1 MYKRM
6 EYYQYREFC
15 LCPRGGQLP
24 EGAKSVEEPFS
35 PLVFLVERDPLISR
49 GLFAIHSLAELN
61 EPEGINLLLP
71 PPEDSEEDVALVR
84 FVKEHGATVANTAF
98 ARWFRVL
105 QAGFYRKDAPSI
117 VHLVGLGNVGGTT
130 AIGLKLLGA
139 DLKQIGI
146 FDYDFNKCLRYEAEL
161 NQVLAVRDGEM
172 LPPVVIPL
180 KEELFS
186 CDALLF
192 TAAQA
197 VPEVGAESGQDVRMM
212 QYQANRELLRP
223 YAKRAR
229 EEEFCGCFMQISDP
243 VDQLSRAVFLMS
255 NQNEAGEFDWQGLL
269 PEQVRGFGLGV
280 MHARAIYA
288 AERIGVRTG
297 ELRCY
302 GPHGHGLVIANA
314 PEKDYHDDLS
324 RHLTHLAETANL
336 EVRSYGYKPY
346 IAPGLSS
353 AAVSVL
359 RALRGEWHDAAVPLG
374 GVYFGCRSRITALGA
389 EQQREAIHP
398 ELLERLEESDRQLK
412 EFDATWAD

>member
-1 MYKRM
+1 MK
-6 EYYQYREFC
+6 YYRYHEFC
-15 LCPRGGQLP
+15 LCPRGGKLP
-24 EGAKSVEEPFS
+24 ERATLSAEPFS
-35 PLVFLVERDPLISR
+35 PLVFLVERDPLTSR
-49 GLFAIHSLAELN
+49 GWFAIHSLAELN

-71 PPEDSEEDVALVR
+71 PPEEESSDPLAK
-84 FVKEHGATVANTAF
+84 FVLENGASVVNTVFT
-98 ARWFRVL
+98 RWFEVMSGNWR
-105 QAGFYRKDAPSI
+105 RRDAAQI

-130 AIGLKLLGA
+130 AMGLKLLGS
-139 DLKQIGI
+139 DLKQIGV
-146 FDYDFNKCLRYEAEL
+146 FDYDFNKRLRYEAEL
-161 NQVLAVRDGEM
+161 NQVLPVRDGER
-172 LPPVVIPL
+172 LPPVVIPPDD
-180 KEELFS
+180 ELFC

-197 VPEVGAESGQDVRMM
+197 VPEVGAESGKDIRMM
-212 QYQANRELLRP
+212 QYAANRELLRP
-223 YAKRAR
+223 YARRAR
-229 EEEFCGCFMQISDP
+229 ESGFTGTFMQISDP

-255 NQNEAGEFDWQGLL
+255 NQNERGEFDWQGLL

-288 AERIGVRTG
+288 AERDCLKTDQ
-297 ELRCY
+297 LRCY

-314 PEKDYHDDLS
+314 PETGYQDDLS

-374 GVYFGCRSRITALGA
+374 GVYFGCRSRITALGNQ
-389 EQQREAIHP
+389 QQRESLHQ
-398 ELLERLEESDRQLK
+398 ELQARLEESDRQLK

>member
-1 MYKRM
+1 M

-15 LCPRGGQLP
+15 FCPCGGHLP
-24 EGAKSVEEPFS
+24 EGANPVEDPFS
-35 PLVFLVERDPLISR
+35 PLVFLVERDPLFSR
-49 GLFAIHSLAELN
+49 GLFAIHSLSELD
-61 EPEGINLLLP
+61 EPEGICLLLP
-71 PPEDSEEDVALVR
+71 PPEDSEEDVALAR
-84 FVKEHGATVANTAF
+84 FVKEHGAAVANTAF

-105 QAGFYRKDAPSI
+105 QAGLYRKDAPPV

-130 AIGLKLLGA
+130 AMGLKLLGT

-146 FDYDFNKCLRYEAEL
+146 FDYDYNKCLRYEAEL
-161 NQVLAVRDGEM
+161 NQVLSVRDGEQ

-180 KEELFS
+180 KEDMFS

-223 YAKRAR
+223 YARRAR
-229 EEEFCGCFMQISDP
+229 EEGYCGRFFQISDP
-243 VDQLSRAVFLMS
+243 VDHLSRAVFLMS
-255 NQNEAGEFDWQGLL
+255 NQNEAGEFDWRGLL

-288 AERIGVRTG
+288 AQRNGVRTG
-297 ELRCY
+297 QLRCY
-302 GPHGHGLVIANA
+302 GPHGRGLVIANA
-314 PEKDYHDDLS
+314 PDGDYHDDLS

-374 GVYFGCRSRITALGA
+374 GVYFGCRSRMTSLGA

>member
-1 MYKRM
+1 M

-15 LCPRGGQLP
+15 LCPCGGQLP

-35 PLVFLVERDPLISR
+35 PLVFLVARNPLLSR
-49 GLFAIHSLAELN
+49 GIFSIHTISELD
-61 EPEGINLLLP
+61 EAEGINLLLP
-71 PPEDSEEDVALVR
+71 PPEDGGKNDALIR
-84 FVKEHGATVANTAF
+84 FIKEHGATVANTAF
-98 ARWFRVL
+98 TRWFRVL
-105 QAGFYRKDAPSI
+105 EEGYHRKDQPLTLHI
-117 VHLVGLGNVGGTT
+117 VGLGNVGGTT
-130 AIGLKLLGA
+130 AMGLKLLGT
-139 DLKQIGI
+139 DLKLIGI

-161 NQVLAVRDGEM
+161 NQVLPVRDGEH

-180 KEELFS
+180 KDEMFA

-223 YAKRAR
+223 YARRAR
-229 EEEFCGCFMQISDP
+229 EEGFCGCFFQISDP

-255 NQNEAGEFDWQGLL
+255 NQNEAGAFDWQGLL

-280 MHARAIYA
+280 MHARAIYS
-288 AERIGVRTG
+288 AERDRVGT
-297 ELRCY
+297 EQLRCY
-302 GPHGHGLVIANA
+302 GPHGRGLVIANA
-314 PEKDYHDDLS
+314 PGQDYRDDLS
-324 RHLTHLAETANL
+324 RHLTHSAETANL

-353 AAVSVL
+353 AAVSML

-374 GVYFGCRSRITALGA
+374 GVYFGCRSRMTAFGT
-389 EQQREAIHP
+389 EQQREQIHP

>member
-1 MYKRM
+1 M

-15 LCPRGGQLP
+15 LCPCGGTLP
-24 EGAKSVEEPFS
+24 EGAKTVEEPFS
-35 PLVFLVERDPLISR
+35 PLVLLVERDPLLSR

-71 PPEDSEEDVALVR
+71 PPEDSEEDAALAR

-105 QAGFYRKDAPSI
+105 QAGLYRKDAPLV

-130 AIGLKLLGA
+130 AMGLKLLGT

-146 FDYDFNKCLRYEAEL
+146 FDYDYNKCLRYEAEL
-161 NQVLAVRDGEM
+161 NQVLPVRDGEQ

-180 KEELFS
+180 KEDMFV

-229 EEEFCGCFMQISDP
+229 EEGFCGLFMQISDP
-243 VDQLSRAVFLMS
+243 VDHLRRAVFLMS
-255 NQNEAGEFDWQGLL
+255 NQNEAGVFDWQGLL

-288 AERIGVRTG
+288 AQRIGVRTG
-297 ELRCY
+297 QLRCY
-302 GPHGHGLVIANA
+302 GPHGRGLVIANA
-314 PEKDYHDDLS
+314 PDVDYHDDLS

-359 RALRGEWHDAAVPLG
+359 RALRGEWHDAAVPFG
-374 GVYFGCRSRITALGA
+374 GVYFGCRSRMTSLGA